1 MFGKID
7 GQPIGGCNFVHHRIG
22 AAIGAAVGGGGLTGA
37 IGGFINPGGGSGAT
51 PPGDAGLGFANTA
64 AASGQCAPGYFRD
77 QRTGQ
82 CERPGVVGTLQRI
95 IPGGQTGTQ
104 VDVQGDAVVGSFNL
118 PGVLPAQVGTIERKD
133 GVVNPI
139 LRCPSKYVLGI
150 DNVCYVKGTP
160 GLSKFRKWPPG
171 TRPFLTGGDVRC
183 LRRAN
188 TLRRSKGS
196 KKLLRELGMG

>member
-7 GQPIGGCNFVHHRIG
+7 GQPIGGCNFVHRRIAG
-22 AAIGAAVGGGGLTGA
+22 AFSGAFGGGGIAGAVGGFLG
-37 IGGFINPGGGSGAT
+37 GGGSDQRG
-51 PPGDAGLGFANTA
+51 AGLGGSDPGTT
-64 AASGQCAPGYFRD
+64 GQCAPGYFRD

-104 VDVQGDAVVGSFNL
+104 LDVQGEAVVGSFNL
-118 PGVLPAQVGTIERKD
+118 PGVLPAQVGTIERND

-150 DNVCYVKGTP
+150 DNICYVKGTP

-171 TRPFLTGGDVRC
+171 TRPFLTGGDVKV

-188 TLRRSKGS
+188 TLRHSKGS
-196 KKLLRELGMG
+196 KTLLKELGMG

>member
-1 MFGKID
+1 MFGPQME
-7 GQPIGGCNFVHHRIG
+7 GQLGSCSFVHRRI
-22 AAIGAAVGGGGLTGA
+22 IGAVGGFFGSNGG
-37 IGGFINPGGGSGAT
+37 IGGAVRGFTGGGGAT
-51 PPGDAGLGFANTA
+51 PPGDAGLGFANVGDTN
-64 AASGQCAPGYFRD
+64 GQCAPGYFRD

-104 VDVQGDAVVGSFNL
+104 MDVQGEAVVGSFQL
-118 PGVLPAQVGTIERKD
+118 PGVLPAQVGTITRND

-150 DNVCYVKGTP
+150 DNICYVKGTP

-188 TLRRSKGS
+188 SLKHSKGNR
-196 KKLLRELGMG
+196 KLLRELGMG